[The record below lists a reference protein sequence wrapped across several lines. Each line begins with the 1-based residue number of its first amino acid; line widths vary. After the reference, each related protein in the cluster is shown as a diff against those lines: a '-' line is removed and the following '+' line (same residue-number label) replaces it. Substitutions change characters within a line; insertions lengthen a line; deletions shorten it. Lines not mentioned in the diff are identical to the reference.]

1 MSEIASELLVT
12 HDGAVQTITLNRP
25 SVLNALDLAMHE
37 RLAAALDRAAQPD
50 VRALVITGAGRGF
63 CVGQD
68 VGEFPRD
75 AAAVGELLRR
85 HFNPAVR
92 ALRGLRKPV
101 IAAIN
106 GPAAGA
112 GLALALACD
121 LRLAGAAARACAL
134 RLGAASASLVPA
146 FAGIGLVPDSGLSH
160 TLPRLIGSAAAFDW
174 IVSGRRIAAAGGAA
188 TGVVT
193 RVGEDAGLAAE
204 TDALAAAVAAGPTAA
219 IGLTKQLIGRS
230 LESSLDDQLDEEAR
244 LQAIA
249 AAGDDFAEGVAA
261 FLEKRPPRFTGN

>member
-1 MSEIASELLVT
+1 MSETTSEVLVT

-25 SVLNALDLAMHE
+25 DVLNALDLDMHE

-75 AAAVGELLRR
+75 AAAVGELLRQ
-85 HFNPAVR
+85 HFNPAIR
-92 ALRGLRKPV
+92 ALRGLPKPA

-121 LRLAGAAARACAL
+121 LRLA
-134 RLGAASASLVPA
+134 AASASLVPA
-146 FAGIGLVPDSGLSH
+146 FGRIGLVPDSGLSH

-174 IVSGRRIAAAGGAA
+174 MVSGRSIPAPEAEAMGL
-188 TGVVT
+188 VT
-193 RVGEDAGLAAE
+193 RVVEDADLAAE
-204 TDALAAAVAAGPTAA
+204 TDALAAELAAGPTAA

-261 FLEKRPPRFTGN
+261 FLEKRPPRFTGS

>member
-1 MSEIASELLVT
+1 MSETESELLVS

-25 SVLNALDLAMHE
+25 AVLNALDLAMHE
-37 RLAAALDRAAQPD
+37 RLAAALERSARPD

-68 VGEFPRD
+68 VGEFQRD
-75 AAAVGELLRR
+75 AAAVGELLRQR
-85 HFNPAVR
+85 FNPAIR
-92 ALRGLRKPV
+92 ALRSLRKPV

-121 LRLAGAAARACAL
+121 VRLA
-134 RLGAASASLVPA
+134 AASASLM
-146 FAGIGLVPDSGLSH
+146 PDSCLSY
-160 TLPRLIGSAAAFDW
+160 TLPRLIGSAAAFEW
-174 IVSGRRIAAAGGAA
+174 IVSGRRIAAPESAA
-188 TGVVT
+188 MGLVT
-193 RVGEDAGLAAE
+193 RVVDDADLAPE
-204 TDALAAAVAAGPTAA
+204 TATLATALAAGPTAA

-230 LESSLDDQLDEEAR
+230 LESSLDDQLEEEAR

-261 FLEKRPPRFTGN
+261 FLEKRPPRFTGS

>member
-1 MSEIASELLVT
+1 MSDTQSELLVT

-25 SVLNALDLAMHE
+25 DVLNALDLAMHE

-50 VRALVITGAGRGF
+50 VRALVITGSGRGF

-75 AAAVGELLRR
+75 AAAVGELLSR
-85 HFNPAVR
+85 HFNPAIR
-92 ALRGLRKPV
+92 ALCGLPKPV

-121 LRLAGAAARACAL
+121 LRLA
-134 RLGAASASLVPA
+134 AASASLVPA
-146 FAGIGLVPDSGLSH
+146 FGRIGLVPDSGLSH

-174 IVSGRRIAAAGGAA
+174 MVSGRRIAAPEAEAMGL
-188 TGVVT
+188 VT
-193 RVGEDAGLAAE
+193 RVVEDHDLAAE
-204 TDALAAAVAAGPTAA
+204 TAALATELAAGPTAA

-230 LESSLDDQLDEEAR
+230 LESSLDEQLDEEAR

-249 AAGDDFAEGVAA
+249 AAGDDFGEGVAA
-261 FLEKRPPRFTGN
+261 FLEKRPPRFTGS

>member
-1 MSEIASELLVT
+1 MSEPMSELLVT
-12 HDGAVQTITLNRP
+12 HEGAVQTITLNRP
-25 SVLNALDLAMHE
+25 DVLNALDLAMHE
-37 RLAAALDRAAQPD
+37 RLAAALDRAGKPD

-75 AAAVGELLRR
+75 AAAVGELLRQ
-85 HFNPAVR
+85 HFNPAIR
-92 ALRGLRKPV
+92 ALRGLPKPV

-121 LRLAGAAARACAL
+121 LRLA
-134 RLGAASASLVPA
+134 AASARLVPA
-146 FAGIGLVPDSGLSH
+146 FGRIGLVPDSGLSH

-174 IVSGRRIAAAGGAA
+174 MVSGRSIAAPEAVALGL
-188 TGVVT
+188 VT
-193 RVGEDAGLAAE
+193 RVVEDADLAAE
-204 TDALAAAVAAGPTAA
+204 TDALAMELAAGPTAA

-261 FLEKRPPRFTGN
+261 FLEKRPPRFTGS

>member
-1 MSEIASELLVT
+1 MSETPSELLVT

-25 SVLNALDLAMHE
+25 DVLNAFDLAMHE
-37 RLAAALDRAAQPD
+37 LLAAALDRAAHPD

-85 HFNPAVR
+85 HFNPAIR
-92 ALRGLRKPV
+92 ALLGLRKPV

-121 LRLAGAAARACAL
+121 LRLA
-134 RLGAASASLVPA
+134 AASASLVPA
-146 FAGIGLVPDSGLSH
+146 FGRIGLVPDSGLSH
-160 TLPRLIGSAAAFDW
+160 TLPRLIGSAAAFEW
-174 IVSGRRIAAAGGAA
+174 IVSGRSMAAPDAEALGL
-188 TGVVT
+188 VT
-193 RVGEDAGLAAE
+193 RVVADADLAAE
-204 TDALAAAVAAGPTAA
+204 TDALAAELAAGPTAA

-244 LQAIA
+244 LQAMA
-249 AAGDDFAEGVAA
+249 AAGDDFAEGAAA
-261 FLEKRPPRFTGN
+261 FLEKRPPRFTGG

>member
-1 MSEIASELLVT
+1 MSETPSELLVT
-12 HDGAVQTITLNRP
+12 HEGAVQTITLNRP
-25 SVLNALDLAMHE
+25 GVLNALDMAMHE
-37 RLAAALDRAAQPD
+37 RLAAALERAAQPD

-68 VGEFPRD
+68 VGEFPSD
-75 AAAVGELLRR
+75 AAAVGELLRQ
-85 HFNPAVR
+85 HFNPAIR
-92 ALRGLRKPV
+92 ALRGLPKPV
-101 IAAIN
+101 IAAVN

-121 LRLAGAAARACAL
+121 LRLA
-134 RLGAASASLVPA
+134 AASASLVPA
-146 FAGIGLVPDSGLSH
+146 FGRIGLVPDSGLSH

-174 IVSGRRIAAAGGAA
+174 MVSGRSIAAPEAA
-188 TGVVT
+188 ALGLVT
-193 RVGEDAGLAAE
+193 RVVEDADLAAE
-204 TDALAAAVAAGPTAA
+204 TDALAAELAAGPTAA
-219 IGLTKQLIGRS
+219 IGLTKQLIGSS

-261 FLEKRPPRFTGN
+261 FLEKRPPRFTGS

>member
-1 MSEIASELLVT
+1 MSDTRSELLVT

-25 SVLNALDLAMHE
+25 DVLNALDLAMHV

-50 VRALVITGAGRGF
+50 VRALVITGSGRGF

-75 AAAVGELLRR
+75 AAAVGELLSR
-85 HFNPAVR
+85 HFNPAIR
-92 ALRGLRKPV
+92 ALCGLPKPV

-121 LRLAGAAARACAL
+121 LRLA
-134 RLGAASASLVPA
+134 AASASLVPA
-146 FAGIGLVPDSGLSH
+146 FGRIGLVPDSGLSH

-174 IVSGRRIAAAGGAA
+174 MVSGRRIAAPEAEAMGL
-188 TGVVT
+188 VT
-193 RVGEDAGLAAE
+193 RVVEDAALAAE
-204 TDALAAAVAAGPTAA
+204 TAALATELAAGPTAA

-230 LESSLDDQLDEEAR
+230 LESSLDEQLDEEAR

-249 AAGDDFAEGVAA
+249 AAGDDFGEGVAA
-261 FLEKRPPRFTGN
+261 FLEKRPPRFTGS

>member
-1 MSEIASELLVT
+1 MSETPSELLVT

-25 SVLNALDLAMHE
+25 DVLNALDLAMHE

-75 AAAVGELLRR
+75 AAAVGELLRQ
-85 HFNPAVR
+85 HFNPAIR
-92 ALRGLRKPV
+92 ALRGLPKPV

-121 LRLAGAAARACAL
+121 LRLA
-134 RLGAASASLVPA
+134 AASASLVPA
-146 FAGIGLVPDSGLSH
+146 FGRIGLVPDSGLSH

-174 IVSGRRIAAAGGAA
+174 MVSGRRIAAPEAEAMGL
-188 TGVVT
+188 VT
-193 RVGEDAGLAAE
+193 RVVEDADLAAE
-204 TDALAAAVAAGPTAA
+204 TAALATELAAGPTAA

-230 LESSLDDQLDEEAR
+230 LESSLDEQLDEEAR

-261 FLEKRPPRFTGN
+261 FLEKRPPRFTGS

>member
-1 MSEIASELLVT
+1 MSDTPSELLVT
-12 HDGAVQTITLNRP
+12 HDGAVQTIMLNRP
-25 SVLNALDLAMHE
+25 DVLNALDLAMHE

-50 VRALVITGAGRGF
+50 VRVLVITGSGRGF

-75 AAAVGELLRR
+75 AAAVGELLSR
-85 HFNPAVR
+85 HFNPAIR
-92 ALRGLRKPV
+92 ALCGLPKPV

-121 LRLAGAAARACAL
+121 LRLA
-134 RLGAASASLVPA
+134 AASASLVPA
-146 FAGIGLVPDSGLSH
+146 FGRIGLVPDSGLSH

-174 IVSGRRIAAAGGAA
+174 IVSGRRITAPEAEALGL
-188 TGVVT
+188 VT
-193 RVGEDAGLAAE
+193 RVVEDAALAAE
-204 TDALAAAVAAGPTAA
+204 TAALATELAAGPTAA

-230 LESSLDDQLDEEAR
+230 LESSLDEQLAEEAR

-261 FLEKRPPRFTGN
+261 FLEKRPPRFTGS

>member
-1 MSEIASELLVT
+1 MSDTPSQLLVT

-25 SVLNALDLAMHE
+25 DVLNALDLAMHE

-50 VRALVITGAGRGF
+50 VRALVITGSGRGF

-75 AAAVGELLRR
+75 AAAVGELLSR
-85 HFNPAVR
+85 HFNPAIR
-92 ALRGLRKPV
+92 ALCGLPKPV

-121 LRLAGAAARACAL
+121 LRLA
-134 RLGAASASLVPA
+134 AASASLAPA
-146 FAGIGLVPDSGLSH
+146 FGRIGLVPDSGLSH
-160 TLPRLIGSAAAFDW
+160 RLPRLIGSAAAFDW
-174 IVSGRRIAAAGGAA
+174 IVSGRRIAAPEAEVMGL
-188 TGVVT
+188 VT
-193 RVGEDAGLAAE
+193 RVVEDHDLAAE
-204 TDALAAAVAAGPTAA
+204 TAALATELAAGPTAA

-230 LESSLDDQLDEEAR
+230 LERSLDDQLDEEAR

-261 FLEKRPPRFTGN
+261 FLEKRPPRFTGS

>member
-1 MSEIASELLVT
+1 MSESSSELLVS

-25 SVLNALDLAMHE
+25 AVLNALDLAMHE
-37 RLAAALDRAAQPD
+37 RLAAALERAAQPD

-75 AAAVGELLRR
+75 AAAVGELLRQ
-85 HFNPAVR
+85 HFNPAIR
-92 ALRGLRKPV
+92 ALRSLRKPV

-121 LRLAGAAARACAL
+121 LRLA
-134 RLGAASASLVPA
+134 AASASLVPA

-160 TLPRLIGSAAAFDW
+160 TLPRLIGSAAAFEW
-174 IVSGRRIAAAGGAA
+174 IVSGRRIAAPEAA
-188 TGVVT
+188 AMGLVT
-193 RVGEDAGLAAE
+193 RVVEDADLAAD
-204 TDALAAAVAAGPTAA
+204 TDALATALAAGPTTA
-219 IGLTKQLIGRS
+219 IGLTKELIRRS

-261 FLEKRPPRFTGN
+261 FLEKRPPRFTGS

>member
-1 MSEIASELLVT
+1 MSDTQSELLVT

-25 SVLNALDLAMHE
+25 DVLNALDLAMHE

-50 VRALVITGAGRGF
+50 VRALVITGSGRGF

-75 AAAVGELLRR
+75 AAAVGELLSR
-85 HFNPAVR
+85 HFNPAIR
-92 ALRGLRKPV
+92 ALCGLPKPV

-121 LRLAGAAARACAL
+121 LRLA
-134 RLGAASASLVPA
+134 AASASLVPA
-146 FAGIGLVPDSGLSH
+146 FGRIGLVPDSGVSH

-174 IVSGRRIAAAGGAA
+174 IVSGRKIAAPEAEALGL
-188 TGVVT
+188 VT
-193 RVGEDAGLAAE
+193 RVVEDADLAAE
-204 TDALAAAVAAGPTAA
+204 TAALATELAAGPTAA

-261 FLEKRPPRFTGN
+261 FLEKRPPRFTGS

>member
-1 MSEIASELLVT
+1 MSETPSELLVT

-25 SVLNALDLAMHE
+25 DVLNALDLAMHE
-37 RLAAALDRAAQPD
+37 RLTAALDRAAQPD
-50 VRALVITGAGRGF
+50 VRALVITGSGRGF

-75 AAAVGELLRR
+75 AAAVGELLSR
-85 HFNPAVR
+85 HFNPAIR
-92 ALRGLRKPV
+92 ALCGLPKPV

-121 LRLAGAAARACAL
+121 LRLA
-134 RLGAASASLVPA
+134 AASASLVPA
-146 FAGIGLVPDSGLSH
+146 FVRIGLVPDSGLSH
-160 TLPRLIGSAAAFDW
+160 TLPRLIGSAAAFEW
-174 IVSGRRIAAAGGAA
+174 MVSGRRIAAPEAEAMGL
-188 TGVVT
+188 VT
-193 RVGEDAGLAAE
+193 RVVEDAALAAE
-204 TDALAAAVAAGPTAA
+204 TAALAAELAAGPTAA

-230 LESSLDDQLDEEAR
+230 LESSLDEQLDEEAR

-261 FLEKRPPRFTGN
+261 FLEKRAPRFMGS

>member
-1 MSEIASELLVT
+1 MSETPSELLVT

-25 SVLNALDLAMHE
+25 GVLNALDLAMHE

-50 VRALVITGAGRGF
+50 VRAVVITGAGRGF

-75 AAAVGELLRR
+75 AAAVGDLLRQ
-85 HFNPAVR
+85 HFNPAIR
-92 ALRGLRKPV
+92 ALRGLPKPV

-121 LRLAGAAARACAL
+121 LRLA
-134 RLGAASASLVPA
+134 AASASLVPA
-146 FAGIGLVPDSGLSH
+146 FGRIGLVPDSGLSH

-174 IVSGRRIAAAGGAA
+174 MVSGRSIAAPEAEALGL
-188 TGVVT
+188 VT
-193 RVGEDAGLAAE
+193 RVVEDADLAAE
-204 TDALAAAVAAGPTAA
+204 TDALAAELAAGPTAA

-261 FLEKRPPRFTGN
+261 FLEKRPPRFTGS

>member
-1 MSEIASELLVT
+1 MSETPSELLVT

-25 SVLNALDLAMHE
+25 GVLNALDLAMHV

-75 AAAVGELLRR
+75 AAAVGELLRQ
-85 HFNPAVR
+85 HFNPAIR
-92 ALRGLRKPV
+92 ALRGLPKPV

-121 LRLAGAAARACAL
+121 LRLA
-134 RLGAASASLVPA
+134 AASASLVPA
-146 FAGIGLVPDSGLSH
+146 FGRIGLVPDSGLSH

-174 IVSGRRIAAAGGAA
+174 MVSGRSIAAPEAEALGLV
-188 TGVVT
+188 TQVV
-193 RVGEDAGLAAE
+193 EDADLAAE
-204 TDALAAAVAAGPTAA
+204 TDALAAELAAGPTAA

-261 FLEKRPPRFTGN
+261 FLEKRPPRFTGS

>member
-1 MSEIASELLVT
+1 MSETTSELLVT
-12 HDGAVQTITLNRP
+12 HDGSVQTITLNRP
-25 SVLNALDLAMHE
+25 DVLNALDLAMHE

-75 AAAVGELLRR
+75 AAAVGELLRQ
-85 HFNPAVR
+85 HFNPAIR
-92 ALRGLRKPV
+92 ALRGLPKPV

-121 LRLAGAAARACAL
+121 LRLA
-134 RLGAASASLVPA
+134 AASASLVPA
-146 FAGIGLVPDSGLSH
+146 FGRIGLVPDSGLSH

-174 IVSGRRIAAAGGAA
+174 MVSGRRSRRRRRRPWGSSR
-188 TGVVT
+188 GVV
-193 RVGEDAGLAAE
+193 EDADLAAE
-204 TDALAAAVAAGPTAA
+204 TDALAAELAAGPTAA

-261 FLEKRPPRFTGN
+261 FLEKRPPRFTGS

>member
-1 MSEIASELLVT
+1 MSDTPSQLLVT

-25 SVLNALDLAMHE
+25 DVLNALDLAMHE

-50 VRALVITGAGRGF
+50 VRALVITGSGRGF

-75 AAAVGELLRR
+75 AAAVGELLSR
-85 HFNPAVR
+85 HFNPAIR
-92 ALRGLRKPV
+92 ALCGLPKPV

-121 LRLAGAAARACAL
+121 LRLA
-134 RLGAASASLVPA
+134 AASASLVPA
-146 FAGIGLVPDSGLSH
+146 FGRIGLVPDSGLSH
-160 TLPRLIGSAAAFDW
+160 TLPRLIGPAAAFDW
-174 IVSGRRIAAAGGAA
+174 IVSGRRIAAPEAEVLGL
-188 TGVVT
+188 VT
-193 RVGEDAGLAAE
+193 RVVEDHDLAAE
-204 TDALAAAVAAGPTAA
+204 TAALATELAAGPTAA

-230 LESSLDDQLDEEAR
+230 LESSLDEQLDEEAR
-244 LQAIA
+244 LQSIA

-261 FLEKRPPRFTGN
+261 FLEKRPPRFTGS

>member
-1 MSEIASELLVT
+1 MSETASELLVT

-85 HFNPAVR
+85 HFNPAIR

-121 LRLAGAAARACAL
+121 LRLA
-134 RLGAASASLVPA
+134 AASASLVPA

-174 IVSGRRIAAAGGAA
+174 IVSGRRIAAPEAA
-188 TGVVT
+188 AMGLVMRVV
-193 RVGEDAGLAAE
+193 EDADLAAA
-204 TDALAAAVAAGPTAA
+204 TDALATQLAAGPTAA
-219 IGLTKQLIGRS
+219 IGLTKELIGRS
-230 LESSLDDQLDEEAR
+230 LESSLDDQLEEEAR

-249 AAGDDFAEGVAA
+249 AAGADFAEGVAA
-261 FLEKRPPRFTGN
+261 FLEKRSPRFTGS

>member
-1 MSEIASELLVT
+1 MSETASELLVT

-85 HFNPAVR
+85 HFNPAIR

-121 LRLAGAAARACAL
+121 LRLA
-134 RLGAASASLVPA
+134 AASASLVPA

-174 IVSGRRIAAAGGAA
+174 IVSGRRITAPEAAAMGLVMR
-188 TGVVT
+188 VV
-193 RVGEDAGLAAE
+193 EDADLAAA
-204 TDALAAAVAAGPTAA
+204 TDALATRLAAGPTAA
-219 IGLTKQLIGRS
+219 IGLTKRLIGRS

-249 AAGDDFAEGVAA
+249 AAGADFAEGVAA
-261 FLEKRPPRFTGN
+261 FLEKRPPRFTGT

>member
-1 MSEIASELLVT
+1 MSDTPSQLLVT

-25 SVLNALDLAMHE
+25 DVLNAFDLAMHE

-50 VRALVITGAGRGF
+50 VRALVITGSGRGF

-75 AAAVGELLRR
+75 AAAVGELLSR
-85 HFNPAVR
+85 HFNPAIR
-92 ALRGLRKPV
+92 ALCGLPKPV

-121 LRLAGAAARACAL
+121 LRLA
-134 RLGAASASLVPA
+134 AASASLVPA
-146 FAGIGLVPDSGLSH
+146 FGRIGLVPDSGLSH

-174 IVSGRRIAAAGGAA
+174 IVSGRRIAAPEAEVMGL
-188 TGVVT
+188 VT
-193 RVGEDAGLAAE
+193 RVVEDHDLAAE
-204 TDALAAAVAAGPTAA
+204 TAALATELAAGPTAA

-244 LQAIA
+244 LQATA
-249 AAGDDFAEGVAA
+249 AAGEDFAEGVAA
-261 FLEKRPPRFTGN
+261 FLEKRPPRFTGG

>member
-1 MSEIASELLVT
+1 MSDTPSQLLVT

-25 SVLNALDLAMHE
+25 DVLNALDLAMHE
-37 RLAAALDRAAQPD
+37 RLAAALDRAAEPD
-50 VRALVITGAGRGF
+50 VRARVITGSGRGF

-75 AAAVGELLRR
+75 AAAVGELLSR
-85 HFNPAVR
+85 HFNPAIR
-92 ALRGLRKPV
+92 ALCGLPKPV

-121 LRLAGAAARACAL
+121 LRLA
-134 RLGAASASLVPA
+134 AASASLVPA
-146 FAGIGLVPDSGLSH
+146 FGRIGLVPDSGLSH

-174 IVSGRRIAAAGGAA
+174 IVSGRRIAAPEAEVMGL
-188 TGVVT
+188 VT
-193 RVGEDAGLAAE
+193 RVVEDHDLAAE
-204 TDALAAAVAAGPTAA
+204 TAALATELAAGPTAA

-230 LESSLDDQLDEEAR
+230 LESSLDEQLDEEAR

-261 FLEKRPPRFTGN
+261 FLEKRPPRFTGS

>member
-1 MSEIASELLVT
+1 MSESSSELLVS

-25 SVLNALDLAMHE
+25 AVLNALDLAMHE
-37 RLAAALDRAAQPD
+37 RLAAALERAAQPD
-50 VRALVITGAGRGF
+50 VRTLVITGGGRGF

-75 AAAVGELLRR
+75 AGAVGELLRQQ
-85 HFNPAVR
+85 FNPAIR
-92 ALRGLRKPV
+92 ALRSLRKPV

-106 GPAAGA
+106 GLAAGA

-121 LRLAGAAARACAL
+121 LRLA
-134 RLGAASASLVPA
+134 AASASLVPA

-160 TLPRLIGSAAAFDW
+160 TLPRLIGSAAAFEW
-174 IVSGRRIAAAGGAA
+174 IVSGRRIAAPEAA
-188 TGVVT
+188 AMGLVT
-193 RVGEDAGLAAE
+193 RVVDDADLAPE
-204 TDALAAAVAAGPTAA
+204 TATLATALAAGPTAA

-230 LESSLDDQLDEEAR
+230 LESSLDDQLEEEAR

-261 FLEKRPPRFTGN
+261 FLEKRPPRFTGS

>member
-1 MSEIASELLVT
+1 MSDTRSELLVT

-25 SVLNALDLAMHE
+25 AVLNALDLAMHE

-68 VGEFPRD
+68 VGEFPRN
-75 AAAVGELLRR
+75 AAAVGELLSR
-85 HFNPAVR
+85 HFNPAIR

-121 LRLAGAAARACAL
+121 LRLA
-134 RLGAASASLVPA
+134 AASASLVPA

-174 IVSGRRIAAAGGAA
+174 IVSGRRIAAPEAA
-188 TGVVT
+188 AMGLVT
-193 RVGEDAGLAAE
+193 RVVEDAELAAE
-204 TDALAAAVAAGPTAA
+204 TLALATALAAGPTAA
-219 IGLTKQLIGRS
+219 IGLTKELIGRS

-261 FLEKRPPRFTGN
+261 FLGKRPPRFTGS

>member
-1 MSEIASELLVT
+1 MSETPSELLVT

-25 SVLNALDLAMHE
+25 GVLNALDLALHV

-75 AAAVGELLRR
+75 AAAVGELLRQ
-85 HFNPAVR
+85 HFNPAIR
-92 ALRGLRKPV
+92 ALRGLPKPV

-121 LRLAGAAARACAL
+121 LRLA
-134 RLGAASASLVPA
+134 AASASLVPA
-146 FAGIGLVPDSGLSH
+146 FGRIGLVPDSGLSH

-174 IVSGRRIAAAGGAA
+174 MVSGRSIAAPEAEALGL
-188 TGVVT
+188 VT
-193 RVGEDAGLAAE
+193 RVVEDADLAAE
-204 TDALAAAVAAGPTAA
+204 TDALAAELAAGPTAA
-219 IGLTKQLIGRS
+219 IGRTKQLIGRS

-244 LQAIA
+244 LQTIA

-261 FLEKRPPRFTGN
+261 FLEKRPPRFTGS

>member
-1 MSEIASELLVT
+1 MSETSSLLVT
-12 HDGAVQTITLNRP
+12 HNGAVQTITFNRP
-25 SVLNALDLAMHE
+25 AVLNALDLTMHE
-37 RLAAALDRAAQPD
+37 RLAAALDRAARPD

-75 AAAVGELLRR
+75 AAAVAELLRQ

-92 ALRGLRKPV
+92 ALHGLRKPV

-121 LRLAGAAARACAL
+121 LRLA
-134 RLGAASASLVPA
+134 AASASLVPA

-160 TLPRLIGSAAAFDW
+160 TLPRLIGSAVAFDW
-174 IVSGRRIAAAGGAA
+174 IVSGRRIAAPEAA
-188 TGVVT
+188 AMGLVT
-193 RVGEDAGLAAE
+193 RVVEDADLAAE
-204 TDALAAAVAAGPTAA
+204 TDALATALAAGPTAA

>member
-1 MSEIASELLVT
+1 MSDTQSELLVT

-25 SVLNALDLAMHE
+25 DVLNALDLAMHE

-50 VRALVITGAGRGF
+50 VRALVITGSGRGF

-75 AAAVGELLRR
+75 AAAVGELLSR
-85 HFNPAVR
+85 HFNPAIR
-92 ALRGLRKPV
+92 ALCGLPKPV

-121 LRLAGAAARACAL
+121 LRLA
-134 RLGAASASLVPA
+134 AASASLVPA
-146 FAGIGLVPDSGLSH
+146 FGRIGLVPDSGLSH

-174 IVSGRRIAAAGGAA
+174 IVSGRRIAAPEAEAMGL
-188 TGVVT
+188 VT
-193 RVGEDAGLAAE
+193 RVVEDHDLAAE
-204 TDALAAAVAAGPTAA
+204 TAALATELAAGPTAA

-230 LESSLDDQLDEEAR
+230 LESSLDEQLDEEAR

-249 AAGDDFAEGVAA
+249 AAGDDFGEGVAA
-261 FLEKRPPRFTGN
+261 FLEKRPPRFTGS

>member
-1 MSEIASELLVT
+1 M
-12 HDGAVQTITLNRP
+12 QTITLNRP
-25 SVLNALDLAMHE
+25 DVLNALDLAMHE

-50 VRALVITGAGRGF
+50 VRALVITGSGRGF

-75 AAAVGELLRR
+75 AAAVGELLSR
-85 HFNPAVR
+85 HFNPAIR
-92 ALRGLRKPV
+92 ALCGLPKPV

-121 LRLAGAAARACAL
+121 LRLA
-134 RLGAASASLVPA
+134 AASASLVPA
-146 FAGIGLVPDSGLSH
+146 FGRIGLVPDSGLSH

-174 IVSGRRIAAAGGAA
+174 IVSGRRIAAPEAEAMGL
-188 TGVVT
+188 VT
-193 RVGEDAGLAAE
+193 RVVEDADLAAE
-204 TDALAAAVAAGPTAA
+204 TAALATELAAGPTAA

-230 LESSLDDQLDEEAR
+230 LESSLDEQLDEEAR

-261 FLEKRPPRFTGN
+261 FLEKRPPRFTGS

>member
-1 MSEIASELLVT
+1 MSETADELLVT

-25 SVLNALDLAMHE
+25 SVLNALDLGMHE
-37 RLAAALDRAAQPD
+37 RLAAALERAAQPD

-85 HFNPAVR
+85 HFNPAIR

-121 LRLAGAAARACAL
+121 LRLA
-134 RLGAASASLVPA
+134 AASASLVPA

-174 IVSGRRIAAAGGAA
+174 IVSGRRIAAPEAA
-188 TGVVT
+188 AMGLVMRVV
-193 RVGEDAGLAAE
+193 EDADLAAA
-204 TDALAAAVAAGPTAA
+204 TDALATQLAAGPTAA
-219 IGLTKQLIGRS
+219 IGLTKELIGRS

-249 AAGDDFAEGVAA
+249 AAGADFAEGVAA
-261 FLEKRPPRFTGN
+261 FLEKRPPRFTGT

>member
-1 MSEIASELLVT
+1 MSETQSELLVT

-25 SVLNALDLAMHE
+25 HVLNALDLAMHE
-37 RLAAALDRAAQPD
+37 RLAAALDRAAQRD
-50 VRALVITGAGRGF
+50 VRTLVITGAGRGF

-85 HFNPAVR
+85 HFNPAIR

-121 LRLAGAAARACAL
+121 LRLA
-134 RLGAASASLVPA
+134 AASASLVPA

-174 IVSGRRIAAAGGAA
+174 IVSGRRIAAPEAA
-188 TGVVT
+188 AMGLVMRVV
-193 RVGEDAGLAAE
+193 EDADLAAA
-204 TDALAAAVAAGPTAA
+204 TDALATQLAAGPTAA
-219 IGLTKQLIGRS
+219 IGLTKGLIGRS
-230 LESSLDDQLDEEAR
+230 LESSLDDQLEEEAR

-249 AAGDDFAEGVAA
+249 AAGADFAEGVAA
-261 FLEKRPPRFTGN
+261 FLEKRPPRFTGS